1 MHTHSSSADVV
12 ARLRFAR
19 IDQDTQKTLQEL
31 WPVVAGALPAVLDG
45 FYRHVKSFPAMAQLV
60 GSRDSQLKKAQE
72 THWARLFSGN
82 FDQAYVDSIDRIG
95 RAHVRI
101 GLEPKW
107 YIAGYQ
113 YVLNEL
119 IGLVL
124 KRNRFS
130 TSRANRQLVALN
142 KAVMMDLDFAIST
155 YQEVLMEQRQEQARQ
170 IGSAIDS
177 FKRKV
182 ETSMATVDQSAAKV
196 TAQATDLSS
205 QSATA
210 MEEALSASSA
220 SEQTTASIQT
230 IAAATE
236 QLSSSIAEI
245 SRQITGAS
253 DVARRANDET
263 NRTSSEVS
271 KLSDAAQKIGDVINL
286 IQAVAEQTNL
296 LALNAT
302 IEAARAGEAG
312 RGFAVVAAEVKE
324 LANQTSRATEE
335 IASQIAAIQGATQNA
350 VKSINAISETVRSVD
365 NMTASIA
372 AAVEQQG
379 AATRDI
385 SANIQSAA
393 TGSTTL
399 SGNVTRVSTTINAAG
414 AVARDFLVSADD
426 LKACSAKIAE
436 DVRDFFM
443 ELRTG
448 PLDRRKGQD
457 PSYSGPER
465 RTAGQAGQQAGHR
478 AA

>member
-1 MHTHSSSADVV
+1 MSAYSYDVTS
-12 ARLRFAR
+12 RLRFAR
-19 IDQDTQKTLQEL
+19 IDQNTQEILRQL
-31 WPVVAGALPAVLDG
+31 WPIVEKALPVVLDG
-45 FYRHVKSFPAMAQLV
+45 FYAHVKADPTMARLI
-60 GSRDSQLKKAQE
+60 GTRDSQLKTAQA

-82 FDQAYVDSIDRIG
+82 FDLQYVESIGRIG

-119 IGLVL
+119 VGLVL

-130 TSRANRQLVALN
+130 TARANRQLVALN

-155 YQEVLMEQRQEQARQ
+155 YQEVLMEQREEQSRQ
-170 IGSAIDS
+170 IGSAIDT
-177 FKRKV
+177 FKQKV
-182 ETSMATVDQSAAKV
+182 ELSMATVDQSATKV
-196 TAQATDLSS
+196 TTQATELSS
-205 QSATA
+205 QSSVA

-236 QLSSSIAEI
+236 QLSSSIHEI
-245 SRQITGAS
+245 SRQISGAS

-263 NRTSSEVS
+263 DRTSSEVG
-271 KLSDAAQKIGDVINL
+271 KLSESAQRIGDVISL
-286 IQAVAEQTNL
+286 IQAIAEQTNL

-324 LANQTSRATEE
+324 LATQTSKATEE

-385 SANIQSAA
+385 SSNIQSAA

-399 SGNVTRVSTTINAAG
+399 SGNVARVSTTINATG
-414 AVARDFLVSADD
+414 AVARDFLVSADN
-426 LKACSAKIAE
+426 LKACSAQIAE
-436 DVRDFFM
+436 DVRAFFV
-443 ELRTG
+443 ELRSG
-448 PLDRRKGQD
+448 ALDCRKGTD
-457 PSYSGPER
+457 GGYSGPDR
-465 RTAGQAGQQAGHR
+465 R
-478 AA
+478 AANRAA

>member
-1 MHTHSSSADVV
+1 MGNEMQNSDV
-12 ARLRFAR
+12 RLTFAC
-19 IDQDTQKTLQEL
+19 IDRATREELRNL
-31 WPVVAGALPAVLDG
+31 WPTVSASLPSILDK
-45 FYRHVKSFPAMAQLV
+45 FYAHVRTNPSMSSLI
-60 GSRDSQLKKAQE
+60 GSRDAQLKQAQS
-72 THWARLFSGN
+72 THWARLFAAN
-82 FDQAYVDSIDRIG
+82 FDRDYVESIDRIG

-101 GLEPKW
+101 GLEPQW

-113 YVLNEL
+113 FVLNEL
-119 IGLVL
+119 VDVIN
-124 KRNRFS
+124 RQFRFS
-130 TSRANRQLVALN
+130 RGKSIRALKALN
-142 KAVMMDLDFAIST
+142 KAVLIDLDFALST
-155 YQEVLMEQRQEQARQ
+155 YQTVLIEQRQEQARQ
-170 IGSAIDS
+170 IGAAIDS

-196 TAQATDLSS
+196 TLQATDLSS
-205 QSATA
+205 QSSIA

-263 NRTSSEVS
+263 NRTSHEVS

-324 LANQTSRATEE
+324 LANQTSKATEE

-350 VKSINAISETVRSVD
+350 VKSINAISETVKSVD

-399 SGNVTRVSTTINAAG
+399 SGNVTRVSTTINATG

-448 PLDRRKGQD
+448 PLDRRKGND
-457 PSYSGPER
+457 PTYSGPER
-465 RTAGQAGQQAGHR
+465 RAGHQTSLQPGHR